1 MTNFYQSLAEAF
13 SKRPDAPAL
22 ILKDRPDWSYGDLI
36 DRVNQLA
43 QVLLAHEVEPGDR
56 VMVQVDKSPEN
67 LALYLAT
74 LKVGGVYVPLN
85 TSYTEAELDYFVT
98 DAQPQLFVGAE
109 QRAGVNCLTLNEH
122 GEGSLMQAAKS
133 AASANECETVSRGD
147 QDLAAILYTSGTTGR
162 SKGAMLTHRNLSSN
176 ARSLSEC
183 WGWRPDD
190 VLLNA
195 LPIFHVH
202 GLFIASHCALLNGTP
217 MIFHSK
223 FVAEDVFAAL
233 PDCTVLMG
241 VPTFYTRLLQQP
253 GLNREHV
260 SNVRVFICGS
270 APLTEQTFAAWEQA
284 TGQRIL
290 ERYGMSETIIN
301 TSNPLNGERV
311 PGTVG
316 FALPDQEVR
325 IADDNGVELP
335 KGEVGT
341 IEMRGPN
348 VFSGYWNM
356 PDKTAEEI
364 RADGFFITGDLGT
377 QDAEGRV
384 AIVGRAKDLVITGG
398 YNVYPK
404 EVERLLDELP
414 GVTESAVIGL
424 PHDDFGEAVVA
435 VLVAPDSM
443 AVDDV
448 NAALENQLARFKQ
461 PKAIV
466 CVSELPRNTM
476 GKVQKNV
483 LRERYKTMF
492 SNG

>member
-1 MTNFYQSLAEAF
+1 
-13 SKRPDAPAL
+13 
-22 ILKDRPDWSYGDLI
+22 
-36 DRVNQLA
+36 
-43 QVLLAHEVEPGDR
+43 
-56 VMVQVDKSPEN
+56 
-67 LALYLAT
+67 
-74 LKVGGVYVPLN
+74 
-85 TSYTEAELDYFVT
+85 
-98 DAQPQLFVGAE
+98 
-109 QRAGVNCLTLNEH
+109 
-122 GEGSLMQAAKS
+122 AAKS
-133 AASANECETVSRGD
+133 AANANECETVGRGE

-183 WGWRPDD
+183 WGWRQDD

-364 RADGFFITGDLGT
+364 RTDGFFITGDLGT

-435 VLVAPDSM
+435 VLVAPDSVT
-443 AVDDV
+443 VDDV

-492 SNG
+492 SND

>member
-1 MTNFYQSLAEAF
+1 
-13 SKRPDAPAL
+13 
-22 ILKDRPDWSYGDLI
+22 
-36 DRVNQLA
+36 
-43 QVLLAHEVEPGDR
+43 
-56 VMVQVDKSPEN
+56 
-67 LALYLAT
+67 
-74 LKVGGVYVPLN
+74 
-85 TSYTEAELDYFVT
+85 
-98 DAQPQLFVGAE
+98 
-109 QRAGVNCLTLNEH
+109 
-122 GEGSLMQAAKS
+122 
-133 AASANECETVSRGD
+133 
-147 QDLAAILYTSGTTGR
+147 
-162 SKGAMLTHRNLSSN
+162 
-176 ARSLSEC
+176 
-183 WGWRPDD
+183 
-190 VLLNA
+190 
-195 LPIFHVH
+195 
-202 GLFIASHCALLNGTP
+202 

-241 VPTFYTRLLQQP
+241 VPTFYNRLLQQP

-364 RADGFFITGDLGT
+364 RADGFITGDLGT

-384 AIVGRAKDLVITGG
+384 AIVGRAKDLVITRG
-398 YNVYPK
+398 YNVYRK
-404 EVERLLDELP
+404 
-414 GVTESAVIGL
+414 
-424 PHDDFGEAVVA
+424 
-435 VLVAPDSM
+435 
-443 AVDDV
+443 
-448 NAALENQLARFKQ
+448 KW
-461 PKAIV
+461 
-466 CVSELPRNTM
+466 
-476 GKVQKNV
+476 
-483 LRERYKTMF
+483 
-492 SNG
+492 NGCWTNCRVFRSRP